1 MTLAAVRA
9 APRRAADAPH
19 PVFVRSFEY
28 PQGYPGFAHRHRLAQ
43 IAYPLRGAVTVE
55 TEAGTWSVTTPSAV
69 AIPAWCRHRVAAHG
83 NASLRSVFVDPDV
96 YPDLVPALTT
106 LRISTLLHEL
116 IREAGR
122 YYTDFDEGDAVAL
135 AVVTLI
141 AQLVPA
147 MEIAPRSTFVPGV
160 EHPLLVPAAA
170 AVHADPA
177 APARVEQFARAAGV
191 SPRHFSRL
199 FKAET
204 GVSFTTWRALVQV
217 QHALVQ
223 LARGESVTRVG
234 MDLGYSS
241 TSAFIEMFK
250 RHTGR
255 TPGQSA

>member
-1 MTLAAVRA
+1 
-9 APRRAADAPH
+9 
-19 PVFVRSFEY
+19 
-28 PQGYPGFAHRHRLAQ
+28 
-43 IAYPLRGAVTVE
+43 
-55 TEAGTWSVTTPSAV
+55 
-69 AIPAWCRHRVAAHG
+69 
-83 NASLRSVFVDPDV
+83 
-96 YPDLVPALTT
+96 
-106 LRISTLLHEL
+106 LHEL

-147 MEIAPRSTFVPGV
+147 MEIAPRSTFVPRV
-160 EHPLLVPAAA
+160 EHPLLVAAAA

-177 APARVEQFARAAGV
+177 APVRVERFARAAGV

-217 QHALVQ
+217 QHALVH
-223 LARGESVTRVG
+223 LARGASVTRVG

>member
-1 MTLAAVRA
+1 MTLDAA
-9 APRRAADAPH
+9 APPAGSADAPH

-43 IAYPLRGAVTVE
+43 VAYPLRGAVTVE

-69 AIPAWCRHRVAAHG
+69 AIPPWCRHRVAAHG

-96 YPDLVPALTT
+96 YPDLVTRAHDVADQHVVARADPGSRPTT
-106 LRISTLLHEL
+106 TPTST
-116 IREAGR
+116 RATPSR
-122 YYTDFDEGDAVAL
+122 L

-141 AQLVPA
+141 ARLVPA
-147 MEIAPRSTFVPGV
+147 MEIAPRSTFVPRV
-160 EHPLLVPAAA
+160 EHPLLVVAAA

-177 APARVEQFARAAGV
+177 APVARRAVRPRRGV